1 MNDSVRQPRAR
12 GNADAQAEAQ
22 EAAQPQAR
30 TDAPAD
36 KGLVQ
41 LADDQKV
48 SILKDAMTALLA
60 RHKAMSTD
68 PAFVDAQRAL
78 NVVTYGV
85 KKA

>member
-12 GNADAQAEAQ
+12 GNAEAQTEAQ
-22 EAAQPQAR
+22 ETAQPQAGND
-30 TDAPAD
+30 TPAATS
-36 KGLVQ
+36 LVQ
-41 LADDQKV
+41 LKDDQKV
-48 SILKDAMTALLA
+48 TILTGALTDLLA